1 MLVVNT
7 ASKYRF
13 TPQFEGLEGLCPQYK
28 GQGFHG

>member
-1 MLVVNT
+1 M
-7 ASKYRF
+7 ASKCRF